1 MRQKLLATA
10 GRVEEDDHEEEGV
23 GVAAD
28 VVVAAGV
35 DGGGEA
41 GAGVEAAGEAAV
53 AYKSTRT
60 VAPKMATHGDASATN
75 AALQQ
80 AQQ

>member
-1 MRQKLLATA
+1 MRQKPLATA
-10 GRVEEDDHEEEGV
+10 GRVEEDDHQEEE

-41 GAGVEAAGEAAV
+41 GAGGEAAGEAEV
-53 AYKSTRT
+53 ACRSTKT

-80 AQQ
+80 PQR

>member
-1 MRQKLLATA
+1 MRQKPLATA

-23 GVAAD
+23 GVD

-41 GAGVEAAGEAAV
+41 GAEVEAAGEAEV
-53 AYKSTRT
+53 VCRSTKT

-75 AALQQ
+75 VALQQ